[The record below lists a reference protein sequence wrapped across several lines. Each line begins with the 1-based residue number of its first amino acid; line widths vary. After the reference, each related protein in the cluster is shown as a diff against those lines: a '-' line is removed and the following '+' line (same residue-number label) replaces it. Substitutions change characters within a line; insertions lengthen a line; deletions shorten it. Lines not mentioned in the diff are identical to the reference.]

1 MATTGHTDFPTD
13 HHNDHLDD
21 KDLLAKKGESSATG
35 DNSLPPKKE
44 GSTGDDHSVPGKKE
58 NGLAGGTEIV
68 AIPNAATPAIK
79 IRRLEDDEMKL
90 IYTYLGVP
98 HKDPETQPPI
108 RKPLSF
114 LWPPKALPEG
124 LYRSAVTERCKS
136 QWS

>member
-13 HHNDHLDD
+13 HQNDHLDD

-44 GSTGDDHSVPGKKE
+44 GSTSDDHSVPGKE
-58 NGLAGGTEIV
+58 NGSAGGTEIV
-68 AIPNAATPAIK
+68 AIPNAAIPAIK